1 MHPPLGPIS
10 FISMKLSAKNLVK
23 QEVFASNSWGGANCP
38 GNPGSSINI
47 TSNHRKTGVNFVAL
61 VNRF

>member
-1 MHPPLGPIS
+1 MIL
-10 FISMKLSAKNLVK
+10 
-23 QEVFASNSWGGANCP
+23 EVLYIFCHDN
-38 GNPGSSINI
+38 GSLAHFSRVLAVTELCVSRTQCAWDI